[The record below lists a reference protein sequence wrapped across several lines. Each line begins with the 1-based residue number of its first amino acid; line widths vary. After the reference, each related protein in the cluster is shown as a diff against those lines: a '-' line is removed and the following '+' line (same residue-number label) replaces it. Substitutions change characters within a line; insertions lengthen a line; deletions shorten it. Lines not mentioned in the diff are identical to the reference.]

1 MAHHLKLKQNRSN
14 SNRKRLTIALAG
26 NANVGKSVIFNQL
39 TGSNQIIGNWPG
51 KTVELARGTLCFEDY
66 EISVVD
72 LPGIYSFST
81 FSMEE
86 IVSRDF
92 VALEKPD
99 VVINV
104 LDASILERN
113 LFFTIQLIEMQVPLV
128 VCLNQVDI
136 AHKKGIVINREKL
149 ERILGVPVVFTIAT
163 RGEGLYELVKAAV
176 EHTARKSKKKE
187 LKYSLDVETRI
198 HELSRLIETETLEL
212 EYPSRWVSIKLLEGD
227 NEIVNKVS
235 AKSPK
240 VVNKSKN
247 LSKELSIH
255 CQEPCFSVIA
265 SERYSLASM
274 IASRAS
280 TQSEMK
286 STFSE
291 KLDWLT
297 THRVLGYITSAG
309 VILGLLLWTFVVGNF
324 LSALISDAISIVQP
338 LDPKVSG
345 DLLTVLWN
353 GVFTG
358 FVAGVTL
365 VIPYVI
371 PFYLLLAV
379 IEDSGILT
387 RVAFMMDSLMHK
399 IGLHGK
405 ALIPLILGFGC
416 NVPAIHSCRIM
427 ETRRERLLAAFTV
440 TFAPC
445 AARTIIILGLVGA
458 FLGIQWAVALY
469 VVDLA
474 VIFVMGR
481 LALRAVPGKS
491 TGLIMEISSFKL
503 PSLSVVGK
511 QTWARTKSII
521 YVVFPIYI
529 IGSAAVQA
537 LYAFNVLPPLGDA
550 MAPLTVGW
558 LGLPVATGV
567 LLILGVVRKEFI
579 ILGAAAVFGSTQLS
593 LFLSPVQLVTLA
605 LVGMLYIPCLS
616 TIAVLAREFSWKAAA
631 TMTLA
636 NVFSAILIGGLTY
649 RLLSLF
655 M

>member
-324 LSALISDAISIVQP
+324 LSALISDAMSIVQP

>member
-1 MAHHLKLKQNRSN
+1 MGNCSLI
-14 SNRKRLTIALAG
+14 NRKRLTIALAG

-51 KTVELARGTLCFEDY
+51 KTVELAKGTLCFEDY

-324 LSALISDAISIVQP
+324 LSALISDAMSIVQP

>member
-51 KTVELARGTLCFEDY
+51 KTVELAKGTLCFEDY

-324 LSALISDAISIVQP
+324 LSALISDAMSIVQP